1 MKIVDSLYTY
11 GIQDDKLKTV
21 ARKIKYNKKVNL
33 DNLDLF
39 KLYVVVLP
47 VFNDGFLEIYDYK
60 QFMQPFYKDI
70 RKNVTVVGIAGDK
83 YGATELLTQM
93 VQDMLDSGNG
103 LNVKEYFGI

>member
-1 MKIVDSLYTY
+1 MRIVDSLYTY
-11 GIQDDKLKTV
+11 GIQDDKLKTI

-39 KLYVVVLP
+39 KIYVIVLP

-83 YGATELLTQM
+83 ECASELLTQM
-93 VQDMLDSGNG
+93 VQDMLDSGNE